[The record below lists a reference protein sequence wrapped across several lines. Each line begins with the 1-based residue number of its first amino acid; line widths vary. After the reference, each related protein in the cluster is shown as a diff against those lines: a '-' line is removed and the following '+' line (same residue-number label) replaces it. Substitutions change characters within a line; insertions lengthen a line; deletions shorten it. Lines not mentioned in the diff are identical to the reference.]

1 MGITMNMNYNNDQ
14 QQQHYL
20 SLQQIECNKISVLAI
35 TKEVEDVFLGGGDNV
50 YHDDI
55 HLLLRALVR
64 NESITTI
71 TFEGDFLDCLREDRR
86 SELISAVGS
95 YLPSLIEITLGD
107 TPMSVTDL
115 CHLVRKS
122 ESIITLQLHDLILQ
136 GSIDDLNSL
145 EVALLCS
152 TSIKEFELKEC
163 TSTIYGGIDLLN
175 KIQDSWNRKKSSFI
189 TRAITNNNTHNR
201 ALPLPQNS
209 SNNYYTAKKQLSYV
223 PRTA

>member
-1 MGITMNMNYNNDQ
+1 MGINMNYNNDQ
-14 QQQHYL
+14 QQQHSHYL

-35 TKEVEDVFLGGGDNV
+35 TKEVEDVFLGVCGDNV

-209 SNNYYTAKKQLSYV
+209 SNYYTAKKQLSYV